1 MWPHKFLVSYFVVPF
16 SYQIMCIIIFQL
28 KISYMPLFFFW
39 TWFLLEAIF
48 KSLFIMFIVLGNS
61 LFITFTSSQKPTV
74 VNCDNSMKIW
84 LNSTL
89 TFPHRRIMEKLWWKK
104 KQDVADFMTV
114 SHFNIFPLVYK
125 VFPNTCMGLS
135 FEHTHSS
142 VLLWLY
148 LHNQENENQG

>member
-74 VNCDNSMKIW
+74 VNCDNPMKIW
-84 LNSTL
+84 LNSTS

-125 VFPNTCMGLS
+125 VFLSTCMGLY

>member
-1 MWPHKFLVSYFVVPF
+1 
-16 SYQIMCIIIFQL
+16 MCIIIFQL

-39 TWFLLEAIF
+39 TWVLLEAVL

-89 TFPHRRIMEKLWWKK
+89 TFPPSSYYGKVVMEEKTRCCRFYDSITFQYISFGVQSVSEYLYGVIFRTYSLKCTL
-104 KQDVADFMTV
+104 MTI
-114 SHFNIFPLVYK
+114 S
-125 VFPNTCMGLS
+125 T
-135 FEHTHSS
+135 
-142 VLLWLY
+142 
-148 LHNQENENQG
+148 